1 VEHWALE
8 LAASPWIYL
17 VMYLF
22 ATIDGFFPPIPSESV
37 VIALAAAAT
46 SSVGKPELALLIPV
60 AAAGAWTGDQLAY
73 LIGSRVQVH
82 RLRIFRS
89 GKGQAALA
97 WAEHA
102 LERRGASFII
112 AARYIPVGRVAVNMT
127 AGAVGYPRRRFR
139 LLAAIAAVMWAAY
152 SAAIGVGAGALLGS
166 RSTLLAIAV
175 GVVGGVVLGVV
186 VDWILRR
193 WLGGAAQVALEH
205 GAEQDADEPEPR
217 PVPPA
222 AR

>member
-1 VEHWALE
+1 VEHWALA

-46 SSVGKPELALLIPV
+46 SSTGKPELALLLPV

-73 LIGSRVQVH
+73 LIGSKVQVH

-152 SAAIGVGAGALLGS
+152 SSAIGVGAGALLGS
-166 RSTLLAIAV
+166 RSTFLAIAV

-186 VDWILRR
+186 VDWVLRR

-205 GAEQDADEPEPR
+205 GAQQDADEPEAR
-217 PVPPA
+217 PVPPS